1 MAQARGQSRDSRRAV
16 LLGLAVVLWPLAGV
30 AVAGMFLSGL
40 ALAVAVAAVS
50 GLGLAGIVVVLRA
63 IACRRTVASIVADE
77 GGGAMLEFVMVLPI
91 ALMLVLLMIQSSLLM
106 VGNVCVNYAAYCAAR
121 AAVVTVP
128 QYAGVEEPHNVVG
141 LSPTAKTE
149 RIRRAAVWAVT
160 PVSCS
165 SPDLPPRDAELN
177 APLANLFDEY
187 AATPP
192 TWIGNIISRKR
203 EYADRYTSIEL
214 AAPANGAVYAD
225 NENLAVTVQH
235 TFYLA
240 VPYAG
245 WLFAKMDS
253 DNRENLD
260 FGAGELGLVIRAK
273 QVLTNEGVADFVA
286 PDTFE

>member
-1 MAQARGQSRDSRRAV
+1 MPQI

-30 AVAGMFLSGL
+30 AVAGWLLSGL
-40 ALAVAVAAVS
+40 ALAVAVGAVS
-50 GLGLAGIVVVLRA
+50 ALGLAGIVVVLRA
-63 IACRRTVASIVADE
+63 LGRGARVAGVSIAADE

-106 VGNVCVNYAAYCAAR
+106 VGNVCVHYAAYCAAR
-121 AAVVTVP
+121 TAVVTVP
-128 QYAGVEEPHNVVG
+128 LYAGADEPHNFVG
-141 LSPTAKTE
+141 LSPSAKTE

-187 AATPP
+187 GAAAP
-192 TWIGNIISRKR
+192 TWIGEIISRKR
-203 EYADRYTSIEL
+203 QYADRYTSIQL
-214 AAPANGAVYAD
+214 DDPAAGRQTLYAD
-225 NENLAVTVQH
+225 NENIAVTVQH
-235 TFYLA
+235 TFYLS

-253 DNRENLD
+253 DNRQNLD
-260 FGAGELGLVIRAK
+260 FGAGELGLVIRAR
-273 QVLTNEGVADFVA
+273 QVLTNEGVADFVT